1 MDIRPIFSAL
11 RRHKTAALL
20 IVLEIAVSCA
30 ILCNAVFLIH
40 SRLHLM
46 DRATGL
52 AESELVRIQLAKSG
66 NDDQAAARAKE
77 DLAGLRALPG
87 VKVAAVSNSV
97 PLGLLGRSL
106 DVKLTP
112 DQSPLFETAYYIGD
126 KQLLDAMGLNLV
138 AGRRFLDDEFID
150 WAALD
155 APNSNVG
162 IPSAII
168 TRAMANKLFPEQ
180 DPLGKSFYAWNDAP
194 IKVVGVVEHLVQP
207 HGFNDPS
214 SYEYAI
220 LLPVEGGFPT
230 YLLRVADSSRRAEVL
245 KRAVDTLKRID
256 PNRIILKQ
264 DTVQEM
270 RDSYYQQD
278 REMAWLL
285 VIVCVALLV
294 ITALGIVGLAS
305 FWVQQR
311 TRQIGVRRA
320 LGATRTQILRYFQT
334 ENFLLATV
342 GIVLGMFLAYA
353 INQLLMSKYELPRL
367 PLVYLP
373 IGAIVLWLLGQLAVL
388 APARHAASIPP
399 AAATRSI

>member
-40 SRLHLM
+40 SRLQLM

-77 DLAGLRALPG
+77 DLAALRALPG

-138 AGRRFLDDEFID
+138 AGRRFLADEFID

-270 RDSYYQQD
+270 RESYYQQD

-334 ENFLLATV
+334 ENFLLATA

-353 INQLLMSKYELPRL
+353 INHLLMSKYELPRL
-367 PLVYLP
+367 PLAYLP